1 MQTYSSDRDLYAKL
15 QRIRAVAAMF
25 DGPPEREAF
34 IFPPPSDE
42 DTVEAPDTISRAVQE
57 LADVMRRH
65 IADYRPT
72 A

>member
-1 MQTYSSDRDLYAKL
+1 MQTHASDRDLFAKL

-25 DGPPEREAF
+25 DGPPKRDAF
-34 IFPPPSDE
+34 IFPPPRHE
-42 DTVEAPDTISRAVQE
+42 DDGETPDTISRAVQE
-57 LADVMRRH
+57 LADVMRRQ